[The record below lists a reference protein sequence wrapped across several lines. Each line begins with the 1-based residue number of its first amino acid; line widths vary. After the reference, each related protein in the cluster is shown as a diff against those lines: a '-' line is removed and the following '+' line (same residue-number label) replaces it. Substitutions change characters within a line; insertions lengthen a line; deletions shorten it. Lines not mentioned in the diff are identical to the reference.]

1 MSLAGRAVAA
11 LGLAAVLSGAGV
23 IACRGD
29 NELSGSVSELF
40 PVTDVS
46 RVEIRRNPEALQVS
60 YFRNNGLDVDLVAR
74 LTVDTEGVD
83 LKPGTKVQ
91 LGGTTPSG
99 RERASVVHVAAG
111 EPARVF
117 TQVERGDLV
126 LDEGGN
132 VGEATR
138 GDFSLSFK
146 KGDGYGAGRSMEG
159 TFNSLALDAGF
170 GPDLGDVVVDEPAP

>member
-1 MSLAGRAVAA
+1 MSLVGRAAAA
-11 LGLAAVLSGAGV
+11 LGLAGLLCGAGIV
-23 IACRGD
+23 ACRGD

-40 PVTDVS
+40 PVTDVAK
-46 RVEIRRNPEALQVS
+46 VEIRRNAEALQVS

-99 RERASVVHVAAG
+99 RDRASVVHVAAG

-126 LDEGGN
+126 LEAGGN
-132 VGEATR
+132 PGEATR

-146 KGDGYGAGRSMEG
+146 KGAGYGAGRSMEG
-159 TFNSLALDAGF
+159 TFSSVALDAGF
-170 GPDLGDVVVDEPAP
+170 GPDLGDVVGETPAP